1 MSSHFRKKIDLI
13 NIFNSIDKLK
23 GIGPRYSEI
32 FQKKIGSRIIDLIFY
47 LPTKCIQTYENT
59 SIRLAK
65 HGDLITVEVDIIEID
80 IRASF
85 YKRKIPSKIIT
96 FGTKEEKNIRLD
108 IVYYNMKSNYLRDL
122 YKINEK
128 YIVSGKF
135 ENNKGIAQITHP
147 HYVYPFEQKSLLP
160 EFDTQYRLFSGINK
174 KVLKKLVKV
183 SLSHLPNF
191 PDWIS
196 NNTVKRFKFLNWKD
210 TIYRLHYPKSKND
223 LLEDGFLLTRLA
235 FDELLANYISIKIL
249 KKKILFSKKETI
261 FKDNKLDKFINNL
274 PFKLTNDQKKA
285 IEEINL
291 DLSKHEPM
299 MRLLQGDVGC
309 GKTIVALCSMLK
321 VFKSGYQSLI
331 MAPTEILAK
340 QHYSTIKSFLKL
352 EKIEPLLILG
362 KGKIEN
368 DILKKNLA
376 LIKDGTSKIII
387 GTHALISKNIEFK
400 NLKLAVIDE
409 QHRFGVNQRI
419 ALVEKGQNV
428 NLLVMS
434 ATPIP
439 RSLALTSYG
448 DMSITNLKNKPAG
461 RQKIKTSTISS
472 KKINKLYEGLKRQ
485 LLKDSLIYWVC
496 PTIDESKENNLIS
509 IEQRYKKLKN
519 TFKEIE
525 ISVAHGKQDIKE
537 RENSINDFK
546 FGRSKILLATTVIE
560 VGVDVPNADI
570 IVIECSERYGL
581 SQLHQLRGRVG
592 RNNKKSNCILLYDDG
607 ISVMA
612 KQRLRTLRNLDDGFE
627 IAEEDLLLRGPGEI
641 LGTKQS
647 GMNNFRFVNFQ
658 HHDHLIDFAKREAG
672 ILFDNKKENQDKIDN
687 LLEIYQK
694 QIEFDNIGG

>member
-65 HGDLITVEVDIIEID
+65 HGDLITVVVDIIEID

-249 KKKILFSKKETI
+249 KNKILFSKNETI
-261 FKDNKLDKFINNL
+261 FKDNSLDKFINSL

>member
-32 FQKKIGSRIIDLIFY
+32 FQKKIGSRIIDLILY

-65 HGDLITVEVDIIEID
+65 HGDLITVVVDIIEID

-160 EFDTQYRLFSGINK
+160 EFDTQYKLFSGINK

-210 TIYRLHYPKSKND
+210 TIFRLHHPKSKND
-223 LLEDGFLLTRLA
+223 LLEDGFLLSRLA

-249 KKKILFSKKETI
+249 KNKILFSKKETI
-261 FKDNKLDKFINNL
+261 FKDNKLDKFINKL

-694 QIEFDNIGG
+694 QFEFDNLGG

>member
-65 HGDLITVEVDIIEID
+65 HGDLITVVVDIIEID

>member
-65 HGDLITVEVDIIEID
+65 HGDLITVVVDIIEID

-249 KKKILFSKKETI
+249 KNKILFSKKETI
-261 FKDNKLDKFINNL
+261 FKDNKLDKFINKL

>member
-65 HGDLITVEVDIIEID
+65 HGDLITVVVDIIEID

-249 KKKILFSKKETI
+249 KNKILFSKKETI

>member
-32 FQKKIGSRIIDLIFY
+32 FQKKIGSRIIDLILY

-65 HGDLITVEVDIIEID
+65 HGDLITVVVDIIEID

-249 KKKILFSKKETI
+249 KNKILFSKKETI

>member
-32 FQKKIGSRIIDLIFY
+32 FQKKIGSRIIDLILY

-147 HYVYPFEQKSLLP
+147 NYVYPFEQKSLLP

-249 KKKILFSKKETI
+249 KNKILFSKKETI
-261 FKDNKLDKFINNL
+261 FKDNSLDKFINKL

-285 IEEINL
+285 IKEINL

-448 DMSITNLKNKPAG
+448 DMSITNLKNKPTG

-472 KKINKLYEGLKRQ
+472 KKINQLYEGLKRQ

-658 HHDHLIDFAKREAG
+658 YHNHLIDFAKKEAG
-672 ILFDNKKENQDKIDN
+672 ILFDNKKENQEKIDN
-687 LLEIYQK
+687 LLKIYQK
-694 QIEFDNIGG
+694 HIEFDNLGG